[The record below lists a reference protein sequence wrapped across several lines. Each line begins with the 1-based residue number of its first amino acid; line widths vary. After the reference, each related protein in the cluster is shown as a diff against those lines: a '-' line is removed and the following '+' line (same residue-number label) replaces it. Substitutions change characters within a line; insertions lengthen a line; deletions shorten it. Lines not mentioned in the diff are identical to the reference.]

1 MGLGALRWVM
11 LPVWIGQV
19 FSSEKSFHRNPILG
33 DEKLNRRGLHIWR
46 GRLARRMTEM
56 RRRRLAH
63 RISAEDRARFER
75 DGFVV
80 KRDFAPPDLFPRLVE
95 EIEAFASDAREF
107 KEGDA
112 ITRRIALTPEN
123 LKKLPA
129 CRRLLQL
136 PEWKGLT
143 RYVSSYD
150 AEPTIFIQTIF
161 SKADTGARIDPQTRL
176 HMDTFHPTMKAWLFL
191 HEVEEADG
199 PFTYSR
205 GSHNRNPR
213 REAWERRQAL
223 KACDKSSRKKGGA
236 FRSTKTELRRMG
248 YPKAEKFAV
257 PANTFVVADTYGF
270 HARGISERPS
280 ARVEIWAFSRRSP
293 FVPWTGLDLGSLPPL
308 RHRQAVIA
316 WWFMDLRQK
325 LGRATPRWR
334 HAGVTQ
340 PGVPPQPWPEPAAD
354 LGFAPDA
361 GS

>member
-1 MGLGALRWVM
+1 
-11 LPVWIGQV
+11 
-19 FSSEKSFHRNPILG
+19 
-33 DEKLNRRGLHIWR
+33 
-46 GRLARRMTEM
+46 M
-56 RRRRLAH
+56 RRRRLA
-63 RISAEDRARFER
+63 RMVSAEDRARFER
-75 DGFVV
+75 DGVVV
-80 KRDFAPPDLFPRLVE
+80 KNDFAPPDLFPALVE
-95 EIEAFASDAREF
+95 EIEAFASSAREF

-129 CRRLLQL
+129 CRRLLQM

-150 AEPTIFIQTIF
+150 AEPTVFIQTIF
-161 SKADTGARIDPQTRL
+161 SKADDQSRIDPQTRL

-205 GSHNRNPR
+205 GSHRRNPR

-270 HARGISERPS
+270 HARGHQR
-280 ARVEIWAFSRRSP
+280 AAL
-293 FVPWTGLDLGSLPPL
+293 GAGGDLGLFAPQPL
-308 RHRQAVIA
+308 RALDRAGPRLTAAAAPPPGGDRLVVHGSAPEARPRHPALA
-316 WWFMDLRQK
+316 ARRRHPA
-325 LGRATPRWR
+325 GRAAAALARAGPRIEPGR
-334 HAGVTQ
+334 PTSDPDRAGVVNR
-340 PGVPPQPWPEPAAD
+340 PGAE
-354 LGFAPDA
+354 
-361 GS
+361 